1 LQRNLIVQD
10 RITAGATIVLLSYT
24 KDKPRMIEQTPFQ
37 NKNLV
42 KKLEAG
48 ENSTFLGLLQDD
60 NKAAAPSVS
69 EGDLSRI

>member
-1 LQRNLIVQD
+1 
-10 RITAGATIVLLSYT
+10 
-24 KDKPRMIEQTPFQ
+24 MIEQTPFQ